1 MAQEYIYGINPVK
14 EALAAG
20 REFEKLYVT
29 KSSQAVSR
37 LAARVR
43 QSGAPVIQ
51 VDERRL
57 DQIIGEKVVH
67 QGICALLS
75 EIPFVEVEEI
85 LAMAREREEAP
96 LLVVLDGV
104 QDPHNL
110 GAIARSAEALGAHG
124 LILPKRRSAPVSA
137 TAMKASAGA
146 LNHLPVA
153 RVGNLASC
161 LDALKREGLWIAGA
175 DMGCPDAGK
184 TNLAG
189 PLALCLGGEGEG
201 LSTLLLDKCDIK
213 VGIPMEVATS
223 SLNVSAA
230 AAILLYEIGQQ
241 RRG

>member
-1 MAQEYIYGINPVK
+1 MVQDYIYGINPVK

-20 REFEKLYVT
+20 RDFEKLYVT

-43 QSGAPVIQ
+43 ETGAPVIQ
-51 VDERRL
+51 VDEHRL

-75 EIPFVEVEEI
+75 EVPFVEVEDI
-85 LAMAREREEAP
+85 LSAAQEKGEAP
-96 LLVVLDGV
+96 LMVVLDGV

-124 LILPKRRSAPVSA
+124 LILPKRRSAPLSG

-153 RVGNLASC
+153 RVVNLASA
-161 LDALKREGLWIAGA
+161 LDALKKEGLWIAGA
-175 DMGCPDAGK
+175 DMGCPDAGQ
-184 TNLAG
+184 TNLTG

-201 LSTLLLDKCDIK
+201 LSPLILEKCDIK
-213 VGIPMEVATS
+213 VGIPMGGATS

-241 RRG
+241 RRA

>member
-85 LAMAREREEAP
+85 LAMAGNGGSAPSGGAGRRSGPPQPRGHRPERRGP
-96 LLVVLDGV
+96 GG
-104 QDPHNL
+104 PW
-110 GAIARSAEALGAHG
+110 

-161 LDALKREGLWIAGA
+161 LDALKRKGLWIAGA

-189 PLALCLGGEGEG
+189 PLALCLGGEGG
-201 LSTLLLDKCDIK
+201 
-213 VGIPMEVATS
+213 GPFS
-223 SLNVSAA
+223 SAP
-230 AAILLYEIGQQ
+230 G
-241 RRG
+241 